1 MAQFIWLSEH
11 QLRTP
16 VLVNLDTVRA
26 IRHHD
31 AAAPVEILFV
41 NSDLPPLLVDDP
53 ISEIHQRLKA
63 PAALLAEPYQVLAD
77 ELKLK

>member
-16 VLVNLDTVRA
+16 VLVNLDTVRV
-26 IRHHD
+26 IRHH
-31 AAAPVEILFV
+31 AATAPVEIHFV

-53 ISEIHQRLKA
+53 IVEIRQRLKG
-63 PAALLAEPYQVLAD
+63 PTALLAETSAILRN
-77 ELKLK
+77 ELK

>member
-11 QLRTP
+11 QLGTP

-31 AAAPVEILFV
+31 AG
-41 NSDLPPLLVDDP
+41 N
-53 ISEIHQRLKA
+53 
-63 PAALLAEPYQVLAD
+63 
-77 ELKLK
+77 

>member
-31 AAAPVEILFV
+31 ATAPVEILFV

-53 ISEIHQRLKA
+53 IIEIHQRLKA
-63 PAALLAEPYQVLAD
+63 PTTLLAEPSRVFAD
-77 ELKLK
+77 ELK

>member
-16 VLVNLDTVRA
+16 VLGNLDTVRL

-31 AAAPVEILFV
+31 PAAPVEILFV

-53 ISEIHQRLKA
+53 IAEIRQRLKG
-63 PAALLAEPYQVLAD
+63 PTTLLAEPYQVLRD
-77 ELKLK
+77 ELK